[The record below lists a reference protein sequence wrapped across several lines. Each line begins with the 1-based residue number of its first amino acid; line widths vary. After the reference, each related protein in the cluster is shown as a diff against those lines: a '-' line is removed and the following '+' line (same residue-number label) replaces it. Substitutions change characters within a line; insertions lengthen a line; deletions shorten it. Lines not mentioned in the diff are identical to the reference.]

1 MFFRSNSYLASQDAP
16 SSSAHSDSDAAFKE
30 TLKHMGKV
38 SRRKF
43 AQLARLFS
51 GRKRRSFQ
59 HLSEG
64 NNPSCDN
71 LLLREDEY
79 TQFQNEGSDLED
91 NRHEGRA
98 ANHHENR
105 CASNKNLSKF

>member
-1 MFFRSNSYLASQDAP
+1 
-16 SSSAHSDSDAAFKE
+16 
-30 TLKHMGKV
+30 MGKV

-91 NRHEGRA
+91 TRHEGWA
-98 ANHHENR
+98 ANHENR
-105 CASNKNLSKF
+105 CASSKNLSKF